1 MYRARTTIRLGHTDA
16 AGVVYQAEYFRLL
29 HEVYEELLE
38 RARFPLAALLTAGR
52 IALPVVRAEADFT
65 APLRLGDR
73 LSIELSVAELGA
85 RHFVLAYRVKR
96 GATLAATARTVH
108 VAVAAETER
117 PCALPAALIRVLR
130 RHAPGAR

>member
-1 MYRARTTIRLGHTDA
+1 MYRARRAVRLGHTDA

-38 RARFPLAALLTAGR
+38 QARFPLAALLTAGR
-52 IALPVVRAEADFT
+52 IGLPVVRAEADFT

-73 LSIELSVAELGA
+73 LSIELSVAELGT

-96 GATLAATARTVH
+96 GSVLAATARTVH
-108 VAVAAETER
+108 VAVSAETER
-117 PCALPAALIRVLR
+117 PCDLPAALTRVLR